1 MHARRQ
7 PQPWATPRS
16 APTRSHEPDDVLA
29 AVLRLEAELDDLK
42 TRARTPDAPIEQLLR
57 EMRTEA
63 AEERRAVVEDMQ
75 IVVDLIA
82 SSWRRIHQQIDAL
95 GSEVRE
101 LRLLADRALQG
112 ATVELRLGPG
122 EPEGHEPAHRAPV
135 AREAPAY
142 PVNGRGDPDFGI

>member
-1 MHARRQ
+1 
-7 PQPWATPRS
+7 
-16 APTRSHEPDDVLA
+16 VLA
-29 AVLRLEAELDDLK
+29 AVLRLEADLDDIK
-42 TRARTPDAPIEQLLR
+42 ARARTPDAPVEQLLR
-57 EMRTEA
+57 EMRAEA

-75 IVVDLIA
+75 IVIDLIA

-122 EPEGHEPAHRAPV
+122 EPASLQEPPHAADG
-135 AREAPAY
+135 REAPVY
-142 PVNGRGDPDFGI
+142 PVNGGGDSAFGI

>member
-1 MHARRQ
+1 
-7 PQPWATPRS
+7 
-16 APTRSHEPDDVLA
+16 VLA
-29 AVLRLEAELDDLK
+29 AVLRLEAELDDIK
-42 TRARTPDAPIEQLLR
+42 SRARTPDAPVEQLLR
-57 EMRTEA
+57 EMRAES

-101 LRLLADRALQG
+101 LRVLADRALQG

-122 EPEGHEPAHRAPV
+122 EPGDGEPASHGPA

-142 PVNGRGDPDFGI
+142 PVNGRGDSAFGI